1 MIAPDVCWR
10 LAAAMTRE
18 PLLTDPDRAEI
29 QDVARS
35 SDWAVWGDVPAWLR
49 RMVERTE
56 QA

>member
-1 MIAPDVCWR
+1 MIAADVCRR

-29 QDVARS
+29 QDVARRS
-35 SDWAVWGDVPAWLR
+35 SWASWDDVPAWLQ